1 LTTLP
6 THINRDA
13 TLRVKILDAC
23 GMSCVW
29 CHNEGTPV
37 AADNRHSLP
46 LTAAGPSGRVSIY
59 AATNGVQFVPG
70 RMEPDP
76 QFVDAITRLRDTLD
90 LHEMH
95 LTGGEPTLHPHV
107 AALTGIAVREGYEV
121 RMTSN
126 GENGVRALP
135 GCAAAGLGKV
145 NFSIFGTTPAE
156 LAQVQ
161 HERYRNE
168 TLAARKIDALQHS
181 ITSCVAHGMSANA
194 NIVVLDD
201 THAPRVHRILD
212 EWSPRLSVRLLNS
225 LDHGQPSIDA
235 IRRILAARGAR
246 PVARYVTAGVS
257 GSRTEYELGDGR
269 RVFFKEIRPVR
280 LPTTCAGCR
289 FNNGTDCQEGFYGT
303 RLYRD
308 LRGTYWVGVCIQR
321 MDLCLP
327 LDEFLVSPLVDEI
340 RGLRDRESAQLA
352 GGRSSVPAA

>member
-1 LTTLP
+1 MLTIP
-6 THINRDA
+6 THVSRDA

-23 GMSCVW
+23 GMSCTW

-37 AADNRHSLP
+37 AVDNRPGLP
-46 LTAAGPSGRVSIY
+46 LTSAGPSGRVSIY
-59 AATNGVQFVPG
+59 ADTNGCPFVPG
-70 RMEPDP
+70 RMEPDR
-76 QFVDAITRLRDTLD
+76 QFIDAITRIRDALD

-107 AALTGIAVREGYEV
+107 AALAGIAVREGYEV

-161 HERYRNE
+161 HQRYRNE
-168 TLAARKIDALQHS
+168 TLAARKIEALQQS
-181 ITSCVAHGMSANA
+181 ITSCIAHGMSANA

-201 THAPRVHRILD
+201 THTPRVHRILD
-212 EWSPRLSVRLLNS
+212 EWTPRLSVRLLNS
-225 LDHGQPSIDA
+225 LDHGQASIDA
-235 IRRILAARGAR
+235 ITKILADRGGK
-246 PVARYVTAGVS
+246 PVARYVAAGVS
-257 GSRTEYELGDGR
+257 GSRTEYELSDGR

-289 FNNGTDCQEGFYGT
+289 FNNATDCQEGFYGT

-308 LRGTYWVGVCIQR
+308 QAGTYWVGVCIQR
-321 MDLCLP
+321 MDLCQP
-327 LDEFLVSPLVDEI
+327 LDEFLTSPLVGEI
-340 RGLRDRESAQLA
+340 RALRDAESTQMT
-352 GGRSSVPAA
+352 GRDR